1 MFRTYRCRKKTEA
14 YRCTVFEEL
23 PDAFC
28 IQLLRFSNNGRKMHV
43 FVEYPELLKMQQVES
58 KMEDVELILEEQ
70 YHLVAVISHHGNN
83 LMSGHYTAIALRNG
97 QWFNLDDSQVSEILG
112 LTARNQEAYILMC
125 KRNTT
130 KKINTVSPISFPHPN
145 QSSIEIFDST
155 PSNYYIEISS
165 TSYCAPRVCRTKRS
179 NERLI
184 YKPISEFQAKQAKL
198 KAYEDQDPST
208 HSRLKG
214 YLSKDLLSL
223 LPGSWLNNFVLN
235 KYMWILEA
243 KCKAF
248 GNKVRTINSEVFNA
262 MTSPSIETFTRNQY
276 HKMYD
281 DILSCDVILSAVNF
295 GNHWYLLTTFPQLRM
310 MMFLDSLY
318 EGVSA
323 RQSFHRMQYFLEC
336 SRQTTT
342 KNTFSS

>member
-1 MFRTYRCRKKTEA
+1 
-14 YRCTVFEEL
+14 
-23 PDAFC
+23 
-28 IQLLRFSNNGRKMHV
+28 
-43 FVEYPELLKMQQVES
+43 
-58 KMEDVELILEEQ
+58 
-70 YHLVAVISHHGNN
+70 
-83 LMSGHYTAIALRNG
+83 MSGHYTAIALRNG

-223 LPGSWLNNFVLN
+223 HPGSWLNNFVLN
-235 KYMWILEA
+235 KYIR
-243 KCKAF
+243 KK
-248 GNKVRTINSEVFNA
+248 TIDL
-262 MTSPSIETFTRNQY
+262 PG
-276 HKMYD
+276 D
-281 DILSCDVILSAVNF
+281 L
-295 GNHWYLLTTFPQLRM
+295 
-310 MMFLDSLY
+310 
-318 EGVSA
+318 VSA
-323 RQSFHRMQYFLEC
+323 FWNRIFLNHPSQIFTHVFLNVCTVSWQYQSFLLAAW
-336 SRQTTT
+336 
-342 KNTFSS
+342 